1 MSGRSSWGGH
11 GVVSERQNGRMMMA
25 IRPDPVVC
33 DDEDVAMLLGFQLG
47 ILYAYRESNSSGW
60 LSRNA
65 VMAAVRDWE
74 NHNGKLTQK
83 RALGL
88 LTDRWYLAQY
98 EVSSEIH
105 ETYNEDDEAH
115 RAMLEV
121 VHQIWPHFTS
131 PTVEYD
137 MLKEEE

>member
-25 IRPDPVVC
+25 IRPPPVVC

-47 ILYAYRESNSSGW
+47 ILYAYREDR
-60 LSRNA
+60 LSRNT

-74 NHNGKLTQK
+74 THNGKLTQK

-88 LTDRWYLAQY
+88 LSDRWYLAQY
-98 EVSSEIH
+98 EVCSETH

-121 VHQIWPHFTS
+121 VYQIWPHFTAG
-131 PTVEYD
+131 
-137 MLKEEE
+137 EEE

>member
-47 ILYAYRESNSSGW
+47 ILYAYREDR

-74 NHNGKLTQK
+74 NHNGKLSQK

-98 EVSSEIH
+98 EVCSETH

>member
-47 ILYAYRESNSSGW
+47 ILYAYREDR

-74 NHNGKLTQK
+74 NHNGKLSQK

-98 EVSSEIH
+98 EVCSETH

-121 VHQIWPHFTS
+121 VHQIWPHFTAG
-131 PTVEYD
+131 
-137 MLKEEE
+137 EEE